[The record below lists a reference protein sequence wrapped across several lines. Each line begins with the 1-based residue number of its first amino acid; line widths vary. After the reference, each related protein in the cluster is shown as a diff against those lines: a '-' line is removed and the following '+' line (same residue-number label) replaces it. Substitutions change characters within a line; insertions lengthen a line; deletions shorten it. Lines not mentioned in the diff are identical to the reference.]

1 MSLRPLLFA
10 CLAALAGSLIAA
22 STAAACSCAGPSP
35 GEEKS
40 FYREALQRS
49 DGAFVGKLLRKRP
62 IGNAESPQSGGGE
75 AIYVY
80 RVTRAFKAEQRLAD
94 RRVRVR
100 SAADGAACGIEQ
112 RIGTRGGLF
121 LYRSQ
126 GRWSS
131 NLCSQVSPRDLRR
144 AARSGDGD
152 SRRDSAGLCG
162 GAAPPA

>member
-1 MSLRPLLFA
+1 MAARPLLLA
-10 CLAALAGSLIAA
+10 CLAALVGALIFAA
-22 STAAACSCAGPSP
+22 TAAACSCAGPAP

-62 IGNAESPQSGGGE
+62 VGNAEFPTK

-94 RRVRVR
+94 RTVRVR

-121 LYRSQ
+121 LYRSG

-131 NLCSQVSPRDLRR
+131 NLCLQVSPRDLRR
-144 AARSGDGD
+144 AARSRDGD
-152 SRRDSAGLCG
+152 SRRVSGEPCGSA
-162 GAAPPA
+162 AAAA